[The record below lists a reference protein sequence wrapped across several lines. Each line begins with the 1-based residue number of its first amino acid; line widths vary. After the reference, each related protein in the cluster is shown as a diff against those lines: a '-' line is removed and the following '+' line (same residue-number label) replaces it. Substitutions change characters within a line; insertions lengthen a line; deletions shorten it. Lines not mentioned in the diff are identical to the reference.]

1 MPFQH
6 KYSIQQQK
14 QFMKQNKYINQKN
27 KSQNKVQDRK
37 EKKNKKKKKMVLCGI
52 RTLAYFTSPTE
63 RSVLTDCATGPM
75 LHINAI

>member
-14 QFMKQNKYINQKN
+14 QFMKQNKYINHKN

-37 EKKNKKKKKMVLCGI
+37 EKKIKKKKKMFLVV
-52 RTLAYFTSPTE
+52 FEPSPISP
-63 RSVLTDCATGPM
+63 RLQRGAF
-75 LHINAI
+75 